1 MKRETVTSLS
11 LLVRSTAYGETDRI
25 LTLFT
30 REQGKISV
38 LARGAAKSSKR
49 FGGALEP
56 FSLIE
61 TTVQPVTKRIW
72 PLQEAR
78 QLKVFIG
85 LSQNLKRLEIASFLL
100 ELTREVLPEHQPEPA
115 LFDLVLAAL
124 AELEQSAEEQTAK
137 LAISAELKIL
147 AISGTA
153 VAVDSCNACG
163 RPVPS
168 GKRVTFNPLRGGI
181 VCRHCGGGPL
191 VLSAGAQ
198 SALANLAR
206 MPLDR
211 ISEIELTTDQADE
224 LTRALEQF
232 LEQHLGHRFKTKF
245 SSSTHCF

>member
-1 MKRETVTSLS
+1 
-11 LLVRSTAYGETDRI
+11 VRSTAYGETDRI

-30 REQGKISV
+30 RDQGKISV
-38 LARGAAKSSKR
+38 LARGAAKSTKR

-61 TTVQPVTKRIW
+61 TTVRPTTKRIW

-78 QLKVFIG
+78 QVKVFIG
-85 LSQNLKRLEIASFLL
+85 LSQNLRRLESASFLL

-115 LFDLVLAAL
+115 LFDLVIAAL
-124 AELEQSAEEQTAK
+124 TELEQSAEEEIAK
-137 LAISAELKIL
+137 LAISAELKIM

-163 RPVPS
+163 RPVPT

-181 VCRHCGGGPL
+181 VCRQCGGGPL
-191 VLSAGAQ
+191 LLSAGTQA
-198 SALANLAR
+198 ALANLAR

-211 ISEIELTTDQADE
+211 TSEIELTSDQADE
-224 LTRALEQF
+224 LTKALDQF
-232 LEQHLGHRFKTKF
+232 LEQHLGHRFKTKV
-245 SSSTHCF
+245 SSLAHDF